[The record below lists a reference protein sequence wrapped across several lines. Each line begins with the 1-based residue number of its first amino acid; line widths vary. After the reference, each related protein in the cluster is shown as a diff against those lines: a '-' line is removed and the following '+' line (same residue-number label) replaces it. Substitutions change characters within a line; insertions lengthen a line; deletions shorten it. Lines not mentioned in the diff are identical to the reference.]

1 MIFGLIFMINNDFLK
16 FYSGAIKLK
25 RQHDSLRQTEK
36 DYVNDGVKKSYVKQ
50 STDGIHSAIEQCE
63 DRLNKELEEL
73 VKKKDYNGAKMIISC
88 LAGDERFLESAKPRE
103 GNREMRSKTNNTE
116 INYKTPLPED
126 LYNNSENL
134 ASLIK
139 NSRKYRNDEGECEK
153 LTWNRIAERAEISG
167 SYIQMICKKG
177 KVPSEKVISK
187 LAEVFGGNAQKFLEV
202 AKKNS

>member
-1 MIFGLIFMINNDFLK
+1 MIDNDFLK
-16 FYSGAIKLK
+16 FYNGARKLK
-25 RQHDSLRQTEK
+25 QQHDSLRQTEK

-50 STDGIHSAIEQCE
+50 ATDGIYSVIEQCE
-63 DRLNKELEEL
+63 DRLNKDLEEL

-88 LAGDERFLESAKPRE
+88 LAGDSRFLESAKPRE
-103 GNREMRSKTNNTE
+103 RNIEIGSKTNNVK
-116 INYKTPLPED
+116 INYKNPLPEN
-126 LYNNSENL
+126 LYGSSENL

-187 LAEVFGGNAQKFLEV
+187 LAEVFGGDAQKFLEV